1 MYVSLLLC
9 LRLKATEVGGLF
21 LSSLPSKRNMVEKTN
36 INRRCWSVL
45 TQALIN
51 KQCYVNAFQSQNT

>member
-21 LSSLPSKRNMVEKTN
+21 LSFTFKEKYGGED
-36 INRRCWSVL
+36 
-45 TQALIN
+45 
-51 KQCYVNAFQSQNT
+51 KY